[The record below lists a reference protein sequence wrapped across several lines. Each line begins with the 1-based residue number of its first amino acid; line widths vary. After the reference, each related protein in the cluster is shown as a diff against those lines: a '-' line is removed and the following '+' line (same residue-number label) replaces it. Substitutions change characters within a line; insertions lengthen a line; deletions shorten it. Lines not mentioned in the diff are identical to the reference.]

1 MVKIL
6 NKENFQKEV
15 LDIKGLVLVDFYADW
30 CGPCKMIA
38 PIVAEIAQERTDI
51 VVGKINVDDN
61 LIIAKQ
67 YNVVNIP
74 TLIVFKDGVENAQIV
89 GYRSKQEILDMLV

>member
-15 LDIKGLVLVDFYADW
+15 LDIKGLALVDFYADW

-74 TLIVFKDGVENAQIV
+74 TLIVFKDGVEKAQIV

>member
-15 LDIKGLVLVDFYADW
+15 LDIKGLALVDFYADW

-74 TLIVFKDGVENAQIV
+74 TLIVFKDGAEKAQIF

>member
-15 LDIKGLVLVDFYADW
+15 LDIKGLALVDFYADW